1 MHRILKAT
9 KTSDSVKRPASFDL
23 DEYILAGGLHFGNGK
38 TIRLNAWV
46 SEWLAKILEETP
58 LSADQ
63 KLTASGDKTKLTAT
77 VSDSWQLTWWV
88 MSQGAGIEV
97 TAPVALRKKV
107 GEQLA
112 DAAAQYTNH
121 AS

>member
-1 MHRILKAT
+1 
-9 KTSDSVKRPASFDL
+9 
-23 DEYILAGGLHFGNGK
+23 
-38 TIRLNAWV
+38 
-46 SEWLAKILEETP
+46 
-58 LSADQ
+58 
-63 KLTASGDKTKLTAT
+63 
-77 VSDSWQLTWWV
+77 